1 MNISRLS
8 RSKSLVLI
16 LSLLLMLVFMTVC
29 GTAEAEEIQIVVVG
43 PMTGG
48 SAEWGESMREGTQ
61 MAVDEINNAGG
72 VLGRRL
78 VFKVEDD
85 QGNPNQAV
93 SLANKI
99 ITEPNVTAIIGHF
112 FTSCT
117 MAAGPIYQREGI
129 PIIAIASTH
138 PDVPKIGDFIF
149 RVNPT
154 NTHQGSG
161 VINFAVERLGFK
173 RLAILYVED
182 DYGRGIFEVAQKT
195 ANDLGIDVVY
205 SASHPASGE
214 VDFTALLTRA
224 KAGNPDALMLFNY
237 YTQAAQIV
245 RQMDLVGFE
254 VPVLGSDGLLQ
265 PGFLKIG
272 GQYAEGTYIATWFHP
287 ESDFP
292 ETVQYVKAY
301 EARFNKASDT
311 WSPFAYDAVMVLAEA
326 IERASTTDH
335 NAVRDEM
342 ARTDGYV
349 GPTGVITFDEDGAPD
364 VTFKKLLFVQVK
376 DGKFELIK
384 N

>member
-1 MNISRLS
+1 MNISRLL
-8 RSKSLVLI
+8 RSKSLVLV
-16 LSLLLMLVFMTVC
+16 LSLLLMPVFIAVC
-29 GTAEAEEIQIVVVG
+29 GAAEAGEIQIVVVG

-48 SAEWGESMREGTQ
+48 SAEYGESMREGVQ

-93 SLANKI
+93 SIANKI
-99 ITEPNVTAIIGHF
+99 ITEPNVTAIIGSF

-129 PIIAIASTH
+129 PTIAIASTH

-149 RVNPT
+149 RINPT

-161 VINFAVERLGFK
+161 IINFAVERLGFK

-182 DYGRGIFEVAQKT
+182 DYGRGIFEVAQEA
-195 ANDLGIDVVY
+195 ANNHGIDVVY
-205 SASHPASGE
+205 SASFPVSGE
-214 VDFTALLTRA
+214 VDFTALLTSA
-224 KAGNPDALMLFNY
+224 KGANPDALVLFTF
-237 YTQAAQIV
+237 YTHAAQIV
-245 RQMDLVGFE
+245 RQMALVGFE
-254 VPVLGSDGLLQ
+254 VPVAGADGLTQ
-265 PGFLKIG
+265 PGFLEVG

-292 ETVQYVKAY
+292 ETMQYVKAY
-301 EARFNKASDT
+301 KARFNKAPDS
-311 WSPFAYDAVMVLAEA
+311 WSTFTYDAVMVLAEA
-326 IERASTTDH
+326 IERAGTTDH
-335 NAVRDEM
+335 NAVRDEI

-349 GPTGVITFDEDGAPD
+349 GPTGVTTFDEDGAPD
-364 VTFKKLLFVQVK
+364 VTLKKLLFIQVK